1 MNPNALRIKDRVAQ
15 AIDGEDA
22 SDALAVLAL
31 LLAWFSCRAG
41 LTKEQV
47 LANVGDVYDRA
58 ARRADQA
65 HRIRTKTPPRCPSPP
80 PTSRAE

>member
-15 AIDGEDA
+15 AIEGEDA
-22 SDALAVLAL
+22 SAALAVLAL
-31 LLAWFSCRAG
+31 MLAWFSCRAG

-58 ARRADQA
+58 NLQQCKAKAN
-65 HRIRTKTPPRCPSPP
+65 
-80 PTSRAE
+80 